1 MTTVIRPHA
10 GSTPWFGRWEQPP
23 DIGLEPERIAEI
35 MRHELRDL
43 RLPVFPLALQPLV
56 LPMESFWELL
66 RATADLLVLLR
77 KEMLHTAEDRDGRI
91 AALGIDRADC
101 PMFVPDDDF
110 ELRHCADMA
119 RADVVI
125 GVNGPKFIEFN
136 VGGAFGGMADFHAY
150 QHAWRR
156 IRERAGRPSFV
167 GVDVWARLA
176 TLVERTCAELGVPP
190 SAVVVDHLGD
200 WDPTNTSRTLR
211 LQVDG
216 LRAHGIRA
224 RHLELDEL
232 LDGIGL
238 PGPLREPLGLG
249 EFDLE
254 DAREV
259 GCDISPAR
267 AALDAGFRLIPSQTS
282 WLLHS
287 KKTLARLSEGPPWL
301 TAEERELVDRYVPW
315 SRTMGARTVRW
326 RGRRYDLPR
335 LLIEHQESFL
345 LKGATGCGGKEVVFG
360 ARTEP
365 DDWARMIE
373 QGVRTGYPIAQEVV
387 ESDTCPVDVMLESGE
402 IVRVAANSVVSPFC
416 LGGAPAGC
424 LARFAPADRP
434 GVVRCAD
441 GAVLTCLFAW
451 E

>member
-1 MTTVIRPHA
+1 MTDVMRPQA
-10 GSTPWFGRWEQPP
+10 RTTPWFGRWEQPP

-35 MRHELRDL
+35 MHDELRDL
-43 RLPVFPLALQPLV
+43 RLPAFPLALQPLV
-56 LPMESFWELL
+56 VPVESFRELL

-77 KEMLHTAEDRDGRI
+77 KAVVHRAEDRDGRV
-91 AALGIDRADC
+91 AALGVDRADC

-125 GVNGPKFIEFN
+125 SVDGPRFVEFN

-150 QHAWRR
+150 HYAWRR
-156 IRERAGRPSFV
+156 IRERADRPAFL

-176 TLVERTCAELGVPP
+176 MLVERTCAELGVPP
-190 SAVVVDHLGD
+190 SAVIVDHLGD
-200 WDPTNTSRTLR
+200 WDPANTPRILQ

-224 RHLELDEL
+224 RHLEMDEL

-238 PGPLREPLGLG
+238 PGTLREPLGLS

-259 GCDISPAR
+259 GCDIGPAR
-267 AALDAGFRLIPSQTS
+267 AALDAGFRMIPSQTS

-287 KKTLARLSEGPPWL
+287 KKTLAWLSEGLPWM
-301 TAEERELVDRYVPW
+301 TSEDKELVDRYVPW
-315 SRTMGARTVRW
+315 SRTVGDRPVRW

-335 LLIEHQESFL
+335 LLTGHQESFV

-360 ARTEP
+360 ASTEP
-365 DDWARMIE
+365 GDWARMVE
-373 QGVRTGYPIAQEVV
+373 QAVRTGYPIAQEVV
-387 ESDTCPVDVMLESGE
+387 ESATYPVDVMVESTE
-402 IVRVAANSVVSPFC
+402 IVRVAARSVVSPFC

-424 LARFAPADRP
+424 LARFTSAAAP
-434 GVVRCAD
+434 GLVRLAD
-441 GAVLTCLFAW
+441 GAVLTCLLASG
-451 E
+451 